1 MQKEFEELLSSLTTQ
16 RDEIQLKIHLAS
28 MEVKQEFEGVENQ
41 WQQVKDKAAD
51 IADDSKDISDDVIA
65 TAKVVGEELQSAY
78 QRISE
83 RLKD

>member
-1 MQKEFEELLSSLTTQ
+1 MKKEFEDLLSTLNTQ
-16 RDEIQLKIHLAS
+16 RDEIQLKLHLAS

-51 IADDSKDISDDVIA
+51 IADDSKEISEDVIA
-65 TAKVVGEELQSAY
+65 TAKVVGEELQQAY